1 MIAFSDIEVEKY
13 KFYQHKSPILIG
25 DLNINEIIVSNKVFF
40 IKKGFNI
47 LLVTNMMELLDRYV

>member
-13 KFYQHKSPILIG
+13 KFYQRKSPILIG

-40 IKKGFNI
+40 IKKGFSI

>member
-40 IKKGFNI
+40 IKKGFSI

>member
-1 MIAFSDIEVEKY
+1 MITFSDIEVEKY
-13 KFYQHKSPILIG
+13 EFYQHKSPILIG

-40 IKKGFNI
+40 IKKGFSI